1 MWFICLLFLT
11 DKKHHQE
18 ALSDMKIVGDT
29 ATLTAVMAQHLFSPL
44 IAGNDYV
51 IDNRSENLPR
61 CMYCPCEKENC
72 KALMNSGCTAL
83 GRYMCPVV
91 LQQFY
96 PTHTYKVCY
105 WLSTEIYWVDQTH
118 RWRSD
123 RLQKF
128 IRLIN
133 LIDGSAL
140 TSPFMRLINPIYF
153 CRQSDL
159 IHVSVLFSE
168 GLSSE
173 TFITQEVMIFKTP
186 YKNGLAYQ
194 LRFSKSHSY
203 LSKCLWKYTLH
214 SCSLNKI

>member
-96 PTHTYKVCY
+96 PTHNITIV
-105 WLSTEIYWVDQTH
+105 L
-118 RWRSD
+118 
-123 RLQKF
+123 
-128 IRLIN
+128 IRFVTDCLRKYIGLIK
-133 LIDGSAL
+133 LIDGEA
-140 TSPFMRLINPIYF
+140 TDYRN
-153 CRQSDL
+153 
-159 IHVSVLFSE
+159 
-168 GLSSE
+168 LS
-173 TFITQEVMIFKTP
+173 
-186 YKNGLAYQ
+186 G
-194 LRFSKSHSY
+194 
-203 LSKCLWKYTLH
+203 
-214 SCSLNKI
+214 